1 MDILQSIAVYFFIW
15 WITLFLVLPFGVR
28 TQQEEGSVVP
38 GTPESAPARPRLLRI
53 ALINTALATAVFIA
67 VYVIISVQAGHGR
80 YDSVSVMRGRQ
91 KSQRARSREPCSCA
105 VPALWWS
112 FAAIW
117 GAARS
122 TL

>member
-15 WITLFLVLPFGVR
+15 WITLFVVLPFGVR

-67 VYVIISVQAGHGR
+67 VYLILQYKLITA
-80 YDSVSVMRGRQ
+80 DTI
-91 KSQRARSREPCSCA
+91 PF
-105 VPALWWS
+105 P
-112 FAAIW
+112 
-117 GAARS
+117 
-122 TL
+122 

>member
-1 MDILQSIAVYFFIW
+1 MDILQSIAVYIFIW

-67 VYVIISVQAGHGR
+67 VYLVIQYKLVTADTI
-80 YDSVSVMRGRQ
+80 
-91 KSQRARSREPCSCA
+91 PF
-105 VPALWWS
+105 P
-112 FAAIW
+112 
-117 GAARS
+117 
-122 TL
+122 

>member
-67 VYVIISVQAGHGR
+67 VYVIIQYKLVTA
-80 YDSVSVMRGRQ
+80 DTI
-91 KSQRARSREPCSCA
+91 PF
-105 VPALWWS
+105 P
-112 FAAIW
+112 
-117 GAARS
+117 
-122 TL
+122 

>member
-15 WITLFLVLPFGVR
+15 WITLFVVLPFGVR

-67 VYVIISVQAGHGR
+67 VYVIIQYKLITA
-80 YDSVSVMRGRQ
+80 DTI
-91 KSQRARSREPCSCA
+91 PF
-105 VPALWWS
+105 P
-112 FAAIW
+112 
-117 GAARS
+117 
-122 TL
+122 

>member
-1 MDILQSIAVYFFIW
+1 MDILQSIAVYIFIW

-67 VYVIISVQAGHGR
+67 VYLIIQYKLITA
-80 YDSVSVMRGRQ
+80 DTI
-91 KSQRARSREPCSCA
+91 PF
-105 VPALWWS
+105 P
-112 FAAIW
+112 
-117 GAARS
+117 
-122 TL
+122 

>member
-28 TQQEEGSVVP
+28 TQREEGSVVP

-67 VYVIISVQAGHGR
+67 VYLIIQYKLVTA
-80 YDSVSVMRGRQ
+80 DTI
-91 KSQRARSREPCSCA
+91 PF
-105 VPALWWS
+105 P
-112 FAAIW
+112 
-117 GAARS
+117 
-122 TL
+122 